1 MTEQYISRQPN
12 IEEKEAYQ
20 IRDLMQKNPDWGRTR
35 LSIELC
41 KHWNWRYTNGNPK
54 AISCRDLLRK
64 LDRKKII
71 TLPPPLRATGWK
83 TGSRINIQEVEHSSE
98 SIDTNIKSIL
108 PVKIKI
114 AENREEYALFN
125 HLLAKYHYLG
135 YDRTV
140 GENIKYIIY
149 SNNDKPL
156 ACLLFGSAA
165 WSCAARDS
173 YIGWSFQQRKNK
185 LHYLTN
191 NTRFLIAPWCKI
203 PHLASHILGSI
214 SRRINADWQ
223 RKYGHALAA
232 LETFVEKDRFKGTC
246 YKAANWQYLGET
258 TGRSRN
264 GKCNAPLVPIK
275 DIYILPLQ
283 KKYKEILCNET
294 N

>member
-1 MTEQYISRQPN
+1 MTEKYISRQPN
-12 IEEKEAYQ
+12 IEEKEVNQ
-20 IRDLMQKNPDWGRTR
+20 IRDLMQKNSDWGRTR

-41 KHWNWRYTNGNPK
+41 NLWNWRYANGNPK

-71 TLPPPLRATGWK
+71 KLPAALRATGWK

-98 SIDTNIKSIL
+98 SIHTNIESIL
-108 PVKIKI
+108 PIKIKV
-114 AENREEYALFN
+114 AESSEEYALFN

-140 GENIKYIIY
+140 GENIKYIVY
-149 SNNDKPL
+149 SNNDNHL

-165 WSCAARDS
+165 WSCAARDAH
-173 YIGWSFQQRKNK
+173 IGWNVQQRKNK
-185 LHYLTN
+185 LHSLTN
-191 NTRFLIAPWCKI
+191 NTRFLIVPWCNI
-203 PHLASHILGSI
+203 PHLASHILGAI

-223 RKYGHALAA
+223 KKYGHTLAA

-246 YKAANWQYLGET
+246 YKAANWKYLGET

-264 GKCNAPLVPIK
+264 GKYNAPLVPIK
-275 DIYILPLQ
+275 DVFIFPLQ
-283 KKYKEILCNET
+283 KKYKEVLCNGA